1 MASRNRM
8 EVKIFGQSYVLH
20 SARDEAKMR
29 KVVSLATKAIQD
41 SASPQT
47 RYNNTMQATLA
58 CMNLADAC
66 LQAQAEAEAAH
77 AEVKQA
83 QEQAKKAQAEAK
95 QCLEKNRALTQQI
108 QQLKKTIGARPTQ
121 SKAKGSSGMNQ

>member
-20 SARDEAKMR
+20 SARDEAEMR

-95 QCLEKNRALTQQI
+95 QCLEKNRALTEQI
-108 QQLKKTIGARPTQ
+108 QQLKKSIGARSTQ

>member
-20 SARDEAKMR
+20 SARDEAEMR

-66 LQAQAEAEAAH
+66 LQAQAEVEAAH
-77 AEVKQA
+77 AEVKKA
-83 QEQAKKAQAEAK
+83 QEQAEKAQAQAN
-95 QCLEKNRALTQQI
+95 QCLEKNRALMAEI
-108 QQLKKTIGARPTQ
+108 QQLKKTISVRTTRP
-121 SKAKGSSGMNQ
+121 KAKGSAGMDQ

>member
-20 SARDEAKMR
+20 SARDEAEMR

-77 AEVKQA
+77 AEVKKA
-83 QEQAKKAQAEAK
+83 QEQAEKAQAQAN
-95 QCLEKNRALTQQI
+95 QCLEKNRALMAEI
-108 QQLKKTIGARPTQ
+108 QQLKKTIGTRPT
-121 SKAKGSSGMNQ
+121 SPKAKGSAGMDR

>member
-20 SARDEAKMR
+20 SARDEAEMR

-66 LQAQAEAEAAH
+66 LQA
-77 AEVKQA
+77 
-83 QEQAKKAQAEAK
+83 
-95 QCLEKNRALTQQI
+95 
-108 QQLKKTIGARPTQ
+108 
-121 SKAKGSSGMNQ
+121 

>member
-20 SARDEAKMR
+20 SARDEAEMR

-95 QCLEKNRALTQQI
+95 QCLEKNRALTEQI
-108 QQLKKTIGARPTQ
+108 QQLKKTIGARPMQ